1 MVILT
6 SVSATVLFAAYV
18 WQNCYWRFY
27 PMKDWKKMLLIASV
41 TALSSELYW
50 NIFSSRFRISL
61 SVILLPV
68 LLMTLGKNLSTIK
81 TCITTAIIVVLF
93 RTLLAS
99 SGVSDA
105 TNMILL
111 LLPNAAFY
119 ITYGFVFAIFISNKH
134 TCSSKTLLF
143 TLFTSDWCSNLVEL
157 CIFESEQPGSFTL
170 QRLGVLAAVALFRAL
185 LAGLF
190 LIGESQYRALLK
202 KEEHEN
208 RYRRL
213 FLMTSAL
220 KNEIYFMKKN
230 TAEIESIMGNAYRV
244 YERLSLMDNI
254 PEDMKQM
261 SLAIARDVHEIKK
274 DYIRIIQGIEQEIT
288 EEYDEKR
295 MSFQDILKILEATT
309 YHLLEEKNVRIHLE
323 FQCDDDF
330 MTEEHYELTAILK
343 NIVNNA
349 IEAIDG
355 AKKNGNIQIS
365 EQLIDGIYE
374 FRIKDNGP
382 GISPRHLP
390 NIFKMGYSTKFD
402 YKTGNIYRG
411 VGLYGV
417 KATVEE
423 KFGGTIN
430 VDSELGK
437 GTKFTIRIPEKTLK
451 EVS

>member
-1 MVILT
+1 
-6 SVSATVLFAAYV
+6 
-18 WQNCYWRFY
+18 
-27 PMKDWKKMLLIASV
+27 MKDWKKILLIATV

-50 NIFSSRFRISL
+50 NIFSSRFRLSL

-68 LLMTLGKNLSTIK
+68 LLMTLGKSLSTLK
-81 TCITTAIIVVLF
+81 TCTATAITVVLF

-99 SGVSDA
+99 SGIADA

-119 ITYGFVFAIFISNKH
+119 ITYGIVFSMFISNKY

-143 TLFTSDWCSNLVEL
+143 TLFISDWCSNLIEL
-157 CIFESEQPGSFTL
+157 CIFETQQPGSFTP
-170 QRLGVLAAVALFRAL
+170 QRLGILAAVALFRAL

-230 TAEIESIMGNAYRV
+230 SVEIESIMGNAYRV
-244 YERLSLMDNI
+244 YERLSLIENI
-254 PEDMKQM
+254 PDDMKQM

-274 DYIRIIQGIEQEIT
+274 DYIRIIQGIEQEIS

-309 YHLLEEKNVRIHLE
+309 HHLLKEKRACIQLE
-323 FQCDDDF
+323 FQCADDF
-330 MTEEHYELTAILK
+330 MTEEHYELMAIMK
-343 NIVNNA
+343 NLVNNA
-349 IEAIDG
+349 IEAIEG
-355 AKKNGNIQIS
+355 AQKNGSIQIS

-374 FRIKDNGP
+374 FRVKDSGP

-417 KATVEE
+417 KTTVEE
-423 KFGGTIN
+423 KFGGTID

-437 GTKFTIRIPEKTLK
+437 GTKFTIRIPAKALE